1 MARLLPLARMAI
13 VVHVVLMVIAA
24 VYAHHKVQNQI
35 QRPGLALVSRL
46 AVNRSQ
52 IGYNNNVGRD

>member
-1 MARLLPLARMAI
+1 MAI

>member
-1 MARLLPLARMAI
+1 
-13 VVHVVLMVIAA
+13 MVIA
-24 VYAHHKVQNQI
+24 VVHAHHKVQNQI
-35 QRPGLALVSRL
+35 QRPGLGPASRL